1 MKKLEFIIKSEH
13 LDDLKTIL
21 ANCNATDIIISNIKD
36 YNNEK
41 RYKKIFRGTEYTV
54 NLLRRVKVE
63 TVVNPEV
70 GEIILD
76 KVLQEIRIG
85 NYTDGKI
92 FINDIENVLE
102 IYAV

>member
-21 ANCNATDIIISNIKD
+21 TNFNAADIMISNIKN
-36 YNNEK
+36 YNSEK
-41 RYKKIFRGTEYTV
+41 GYKKICRGTEYTA

-63 TVVNPEV
+63 TVATPEV
-70 GEIILD
+70 AELILD
-76 KVLQEIRIG
+76 KVLQEVRTG
-85 NYTDGKI
+85 NYSDGQI

-102 IYAV
+102 ICAV